1 MGFSLP
7 LLKGMSWE
15 EMRKNNLSLVSKS
28 PVARV
33 KLLISLADH
42 IRAIQSIGLCHGDI
56 HMGNIIINVNEDSSI
71 V

>member
-33 KLLISLADH
+33 KLLISLADQ